1 MDELDFLSISNLN
14 FAGHTG
20 SKNQFPNRQKIK
32 LDFSKIEC
40 RSTGGKCCK
49 FTNVDFFHFRVKM
62 KHFPIASLIFS
73 LSVTLIGAE
82 YVKIGNLENLSPSWI
97 SGKVYMLDENTIV
110 IKDFKINNGL
120 IEQTTGYF
128 LAGIS
133 DTPPE
138 RIDFNQRKFKNT
150 WHDTWTDI
158 DDEMESTLF
167 HYSFDGISF
176 QYNDIS
182 PPLIP
187 GTTGFYRRELM

>member
-1 MDELDFLSISNLN
+1 
-14 FAGHTG
+14 
-20 SKNQFPNRQKIK
+20 
-32 LDFSKIEC
+32 
-40 RSTGGKCCK
+40 
-49 FTNVDFFHFRVKM
+49 M
-62 KHFPIASLIFS
+62 KHFSIASLIFS

-82 YVKIGNLENLSPSWI
+82 YVKIGNLENLSPSKI
-97 SGKVYMLDENTIV
+97 SGKVYMKDENTIV
-110 IKDFKINNGL
+110 VKDFNIKHGL
-120 IEQTTGYF
+120 AAERPGYF

-133 DTPPE
+133 DTPPR
-138 RIDFNQRKFKNT
+138 RIDFNQRKFKKT
-150 WHDTWTDI
+150 WQGTWTDI

>member
-1 MDELDFLSISNLN
+1 
-14 FAGHTG
+14 
-20 SKNQFPNRQKIK
+20 
-32 LDFSKIEC
+32 
-40 RSTGGKCCK
+40 
-49 FTNVDFFHFRVKM
+49 M